1 MDGMNSMEKFYRFCK
16 EKGLRYR
23 NLFALVATVL
33 FLISIFFSWH
43 SGVLKFIAY
52 FCGMVAYAFELLY
65 MTKGFSEKNTLEEMF
80 MAYCFA
86 PLYLLLGISYLLH

>member
-1 MDGMNSMEKFYRFCK
+1 MEKFYRFCK
-16 EKGLRYR
+16 EKGLYYR

-33 FLISIFFSWH
+33 FLVSILSNH
-43 SGVLKFIAY
+43 QSSVLKFIAY
-52 FCGMVAYAFELLY
+52 FSGMVAYTFELLY